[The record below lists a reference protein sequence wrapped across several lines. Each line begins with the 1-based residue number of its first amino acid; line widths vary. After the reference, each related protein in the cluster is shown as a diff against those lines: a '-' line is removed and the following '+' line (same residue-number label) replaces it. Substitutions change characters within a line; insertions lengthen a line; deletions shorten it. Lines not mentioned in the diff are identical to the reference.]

1 MELRMEVQG
10 WTPLGWAV
18 VELTDQALALG
29 ASPGA
34 LGLPGQ
40 GTPSPQAGPS
50 RCCVAGR
57 QAPGESPCDALGC
70 LITSCAF
77 HRAGEAERQ

>member
-40 GTPSPQAGPS
+40 GTPSPQAGPLPLL
-50 RCCVAGR
+50 RGWAAGT
-57 QAPGESPCDALGC
+57 PCDALGC